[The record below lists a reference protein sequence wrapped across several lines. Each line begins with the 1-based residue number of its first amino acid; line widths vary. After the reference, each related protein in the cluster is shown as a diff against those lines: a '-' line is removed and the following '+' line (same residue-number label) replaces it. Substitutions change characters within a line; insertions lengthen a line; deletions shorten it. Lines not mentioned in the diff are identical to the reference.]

1 MNIAAARTNVALADQ
16 NSMTDSV
23 SPEQRCGVR
32 YERSLTALLLYRASA
47 LFLWPIA
54 ALGELRW
61 VLHNM
66 ILLHL
71 VAWRETLDRKSVLK
85 KPLKQRQ
92 IWRIRFFLGREGRMR
107 DRALFGFV
115 LDSKLRGYDLVK
127 IKNATLVRGQEI
139 RKHAVVILQKKRDVQ
154 LNLKSRRKSG
164 QAYLYSLNEEVGL
177 LMTSLF
183 LAGLIK
189 PIILAL
195 AIIPG

>member
-1 MNIAAARTNVALADQ
+1 
-16 NSMTDSV
+16 
-23 SPEQRCGVR
+23 
-32 YERSLTALLLYRASA
+32 
-47 LFLWPIA
+47 
-54 ALGELRW
+54 
-61 VLHNM
+61 
-66 ILLHL
+66 
-71 VAWRETLDRKSVLK
+71 
-85 KPLKQRQ
+85 
-92 IWRIRFFLGREGRMR
+92 MR